1 MNMGNLLNSTKSLFL
16 RNKNYLLISLVV
28 LLLSFIMGMLFHQ
41 QLTDFILF
49 VIKENFSPDMAELK
63 GVDLFIDIFT
73 NNLRVDFT
81 VMLMGLLF
89 SFFSLL
95 IHVLNGVLVAVLAY
109 QIDPVIYTV
118 GIAPHGIIEF
128 TASII
133 SFAVALII
141 THMECLI
148 IRGVLSNDHNIKDEL
163 NKCKPMLKDVIAF
176 MVIVVIL
183 LFIAGVIESFV
194 TGELL
199 NLVV

>member
-1 MNMGNLLNSTKSLFL
+1 MNIRNFLNSIKSLFL

-28 LLLSFIMGMLFHQ
+28 LLLSFIIGMLFHQ
-41 QLTDFILF
+41 QLTEFILY
-49 VIKENFSPDMAELK
+49 VIKENFTPDIADLN

-73 NNLRVDFT
+73 NNVRVDFT
-81 VMLMGLLF
+81 VMLFGLLF
-89 SFFSLL
+89 SIFSLI
-95 IHVLNGVLVAVLAY
+95 IHVLNGILVAVLAY
-109 QIDPVIYTV
+109 HVDPVIYTV
-118 GIAPHGIIEF
+118 GIAPHGVIEF

-148 IRGVLSNDHNIKDEL
+148 IRGVLSNNYNIKDEL
-163 NKCKPMLKDVIAF
+163 NKCKPMFKDVLAF

-183 LFIAGVIESFV
+183 LFIAGVIESFI

-199 NLVV
+199 NLVM